1 MSLFGDFALTGLVGG
16 AVTGTLVLA
25 KTADT
30 FITPLGANT
39 KDWGSLSIGS
49 APAAGYDRWVVV
61 VHAGIATGAPTNRCT
76 NQLPSIGGSTTGV
89 TTDIWEDS
97 EGDYHPFVQ
106 ISRKIVNSGTTCNIT
121 GNFGNSAYS
130 VSVVV
135 YTVTVPQTHS
145 LAVAASG
152 FDADSGASD
161 SLDITV
167 PSSPGA
173 FVAGCMSSYS
183 TTNNITWSGDSG
195 VVEDAEHDQYFG
207 SLKGGAASI
216 GNPAG
221 NTITTTYS
229 GAAIASIIC
238 AVSYQLA

>member
-1 MSLFGDFALTGLVGG
+1 MSLFGDFALMGLGG
-16 AVTGTLVLA
+16 SATATLVLA
-25 KTADT
+25 KTADA
-30 FITPLGANT
+30 FAPPIGANT
-39 KDWGSLSIGS
+39 KDWGSLSIGA

-61 VHAGIATGAPTNRCT
+61 VHVGIATGAPTNRCT

-106 ISRKIVNSGTTCNIT
+106 ISRKIVNSGTTCNVT

-130 VSVVV
+130 ASVIV
-135 YTVTVPQTHS
+135 YTITTPQTHS

-173 FVAGCMSSYS
+173 FVAGCMSYYS
-183 TTNNITWSGDSG
+183 SANAITWSGDSG
-195 VVEDAEHDQYFG
+195 VVEDAEHDQSSG
-207 SLKGGAASI
+207 TLKGGAASAS
-216 GNPAG
+216 NPSG
-221 NTITTTYS
+221 NTITTAYS
-229 GAAIASIIC
+229 GVAIASIIC